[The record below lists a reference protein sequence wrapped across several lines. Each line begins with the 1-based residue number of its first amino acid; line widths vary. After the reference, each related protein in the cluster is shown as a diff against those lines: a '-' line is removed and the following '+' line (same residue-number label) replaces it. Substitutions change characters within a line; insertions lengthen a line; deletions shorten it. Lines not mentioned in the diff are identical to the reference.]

1 MKRALVIFMA
11 PLVMS
16 LAGCG
21 AGNTVAIA
29 PNAPLVAAEGDT
41 SLESLHRA
49 RYTVLVF
56 FTAHCPVQKA
66 HDARMRELADAF
78 RAQGVAFVG
87 VASEVGADAPS
98 VNDAARARGLPFPVV
113 VDRGARLADALGV
126 EYSTHVVVL
135 GAPANAGGS
144 GEARRS
150 VLYSG
155 AIDSDGA
162 FLSTSAK
169 HYLRDAL
176 SDLVGGAAVRTS
188 RTEALGCPLRKR

>member
-41 SLESLHRA
+41 SLERLHHA

-87 VASEVGADAPS
+87 VASEVDADAAS
-98 VNDAARARGLPFPVV
+98 VNEAARTRGLPFPVV

-135 GAPANAGGS
+135 GEPSKAAANA
-144 GEARRS
+144 EARRS

-162 FLSTSAK
+162 FLTASAK
-169 HYLRDAL
+169 HYLKDAL
-176 SDLVGGAAVRTS
+176 SALVSGTTVSTK